1 MLKKKRISCASAEKN
16 MLIAVFT
23 LFCLAMH
30 LFCSFLPRSSSYSF
44 FIELN
49 NASGIHAGTIVH
61 MRGVRIGSIQ
71 AIRLKLNCVLAI
83 VKIDSSKT
91 LIPVSSIIETT
102 QAGLLNEPVVDIIPR
117 HHAAYHNEQ
126 KSNPLSTCCDSS
138 TIICNKMYVVGSRGL
153 NYDDLIRSTTRISQ
167 RFDDPR
173 FFNVF
178 YVFLQNGIEA
188 VELFMELLSSMSRA
202 LLV

>member
-1 MLKKKRISCASAEKN
+1 MF
-16 MLIAVFT
+16 IAVFT
-23 LFCLAMH
+23 LACLAMH
-30 LFCSFLPRSSSYSF
+30 FFCSFLSRSSSYSF

-49 NASGIHAGTIVH
+49 NASGIHAGTTVH
-61 MRGVRIGSIQ
+61 MRGVCIGSIQ

-83 VKIDSSKT
+83 VKVDSDKT
-91 LIPVSSIIETT
+91 LIPASSIIETT

-117 HHAAYHNEQ
+117 HHEAYHNEQ
-126 KSNPLSTCCDSS
+126 KSNPLSACCDSS
-138 TIICNKMYVVGSRGL
+138 AIVCNKMYVVGSRGL

-178 YVFLQNGIEA
+178 YVFLQNSIEA
-188 VELFMELLSSMSRA
+188 VELFMELLSSMSRV
-202 LLV
+202 LLL